1 MTPPSA
7 RAGYGEREHTMVDSK
22 RSPEAKAFRENR
34 RGYARVDDLLRVDYR
49 KISPEEHDR
58 YGINPDGIFKNIFG
72 ELPQTPEIEE
82 VNLELL
88 YKLIYQANLKMDR
101 ILAILESRDTDRY
114 ASVGTE
120 YVNISG
126 SGMSFIANQ
135 GFSIGDT
142 IALRIFLPLVSS
154 TWITVMGTV
163 KSSTALSPKNGY
175 RTAVHF
181 TGLSEA
187 DREMIIRYVFKRQRE
202 LLRDTSDI
210 KEL

>member
-1 MTPPSA
+1 M
-7 RAGYGEREHTMVDSK
+7 RDSK
-22 RSPEAKAFRENR
+22 RSPEVKVVGENR

-49 KISPEEHDR
+49 KITPEEYER
-58 YGINPDGIFKNIFG
+58 YGDNPDGIFKNIFG
-72 ELPQTPEIEE
+72 EFPQTPEIEE

-101 ILAILESRDTDRY
+101 ILEILESRDTDRY
-114 ASVGTE
+114 MSVGTE

-126 SGMSFIANQ
+126 SGMSFIATQ

-142 IALRIFLPLVSS
+142 IALKLFLPLVSS
-154 TWITVMGTV
+154 TWITVMGKV
-163 KSSTALSPKNGY
+163 KSSTSLSPKDGY

-202 LLRDTSDI
+202 LLRDTSDM
-210 KEL
+210 ED